1 MDKQN
6 ASLSNGGIE
15 SILIN
20 DWYVVTDLESLH
32 KKGRHRTWLFD
43 IPICI
48 EYEANSLSVIREDSK
63 VKLPFEELYGYLW
76 TTLGN
81 PTDDI
86 VRFPECEEND
96 RHVVTGGSIAVHAS
110 GLRAVENF
118 FDLSHLPIV
127 HKGYLGVEAKSEVF
141 PYEVAVDENNWIIA
155 DGCHI
160 FQPMVSPMGDD
171 GIDVEYMFRVPRPY
185 IVMLYKSNAIEV
197 NRRDFIAL
205 FVQPVDQE
213 HCVAHPLLA
222 YLKHDLEASTVRL
235 YMQLIFAQDKPIL
248 ENQQPKRLPLDTG
261 DELSVIGDKI
271 SVVYRRWLREQG
283 VNYGTTQDG

>member
-1 MDKQN
+1 MNKQK
-6 ASLSNGGIE
+6 ASPSNGVE
-15 SILIN
+15 PILID
-20 DWYVVTDLESLH
+20 DWHVVADLESLY

-43 IPICI
+43 VPIYI
-48 EYEANSLSVIREDSK
+48 KYEARCLSVIREDSN
-63 VKLPFEELYGYLW
+63 VKLPFEEIYGYLW
-76 TTLGN
+76 TTLGK
-81 PTDDI
+81 PMDDV
-86 VRFPECEEND
+86 VRFPECEEHD

-127 HKGYLGVEAKSEVF
+127 HKGYLGIETKSEVF

-155 DGCHI
+155 DGCQM

-171 GIDVEYMFRVPRPY
+171 GIDVEYMFRVTRPY
-185 IVMLYKSNAIEV
+185 IVMLYKSNPIEM

-261 DELSVIGDKI
+261 EELSVIGDKM
-271 SVVYRRWLREQG
+271 SVTYRRWLREQG